1 MEKALRK
8 RLAVTATTAAA
19 VCVLGLPVVGQAAAV
34 SVTGLQNSDATV
46 TDTTGKSVSGDFSG
60 WENYQVNYHWSL
72 ATGTPVA
79 NGDTATVTLPN
90 GLTADST
97 LNLPLKDQ
105 TGQTIGTFT
114 IQGGAATG
122 TITFNGQSTT
132 DSTLAGTLA
141 VYSRGTSKVMDTQN
155 NWTINKIGWIA
166 NSAADG
172 QPTLLTWNVAF
183 NAASKPLGD
192 VTITD
197 DLGSNQTYVPGS
209 VIATE
214 GAYDSTGAFVG
225 NGQQITPVVTKNGNQ
240 LTFLFQNVDT
250 AVNMTYNATP
260 TVTGTGQVWS
270 NTSAI
275 SDGATG
281 YVSAQV
287 AWGGTGSA
295 NETAAT
301 SSSTSDPQPTD
312 PVTSSSSS
320 TKDPATNP
328 TSSSSTTTKP
338 ADPAASSS
346 AMTSTSSSAATN
358 PVTKPTT
365 GTSSADSTTTKPT
378 TDPSTTTT
386 KPTDPTSSSSSS
398 AASSQSTDP
407 ATSSSSS
414 AMTSQPAD
422 PATSSSSSSATT
434 QPADPVTSSSSS
446 ATSSK
451 DPAASSSSIS
461 QATDPTTDPTTPATA
476 SSADPATSSSS
487 SAVTA
492 PATDPAS
499 DPTDPADPVA
509 TPATGQATTDPT
521 DPATDPVIKPK
532 ANAHTSGMPVTIT
545 PEPRLATS
553 SSVAKR
559 PTVSGTPILAHR
571 IGASTTAAT
580 KSTNAVDSRPNTAV
594 TTVTPAAQRNGT
606 TAKQAATVTPR
617 VATPQPTSDRLP
629 QTNEQRSS
637 LGTLVGLA
645 FMAGLGFWIWKRRF

>member
-34 SVTGLQNSDATV
+34 SVTGLQDSDATV
-46 TDTTGKSVSGDFSG
+46 TDTTGKSASGDFSG

-114 IQGGAATG
+114 IQEGATTG
-122 TITFNGQSTT
+122 TITFNGQSTA

-197 DLGSNQTYVPGS
+197 DLGSNQAYVPGS

-225 NGQQITPVVTKNGNQ
+225 NGQQITPVVTSNGNQ

-260 TVTGTGQVWS
+260 TVTGTGQVWA

-275 SDGATG
+275 SGGATG
-281 YVSAQV
+281 NVSAQV

-295 NETAAT
+295 NETAAA

-320 TKDPATNP
+320 TKDPATDP

-338 ADPAASSS
+338 ADPATSSSTATSSSSS
-346 AMTSTSSSAATN
+346 ATTD

-407 ATSSSSS
+407 ATSPSSSSTTSHSADPVTSASSSS
-414 AMTSQPAD
+414 ATAQPAD
-422 PATSSSSSSATT
+422 PA
-434 QPADPVTSSSSS
+434 TSSSSS

-451 DPAASSSSIS
+451 DPAASSSSTS
-461 QATDPTTDPTTPATA
+461 QATDPTTDPTTSATN
-476 SSADPATSSSS
+476 SSS

-492 PATDPAS
+492 PATAPAS
-499 DPTDPADPVA
+499 DPTDPADPVE
-509 TPATGQATTDPT
+509 TPVTGQTTTDPT

-545 PEPRLATS
+545 PEPRLVTS
-553 SSVAKR
+553 GSVTQR

-571 IGASTTAAT
+571 AGTPTAAT
-580 KSTNAVDSRPNTAV
+580 KSTNAVDSRPNAAV
-594 TTVTPAAQRNGT
+594 TTVTPAAQRRSVP
-606 TAKQAATVTPR
+606 AKQAATV
-617 VATPQPTSDRLP
+617 TPQPTSDRLP
-629 QTNEQRSS
+629 QTNEHQSS

>member
-114 IQGGAATG
+114 IQEGATTG

-214 GAYDSTGAFVG
+214 GTYDSTGAFVG

-260 TVTGTGQVWS
+260 TVTGTGQVWA

-275 SDGATG
+275 SGGATG
-281 YVSAQV
+281 NVSAQV

-320 TKDPATNP
+320 TKDPATDP
-328 TSSSSTTTKP
+328 ASSSSTTTKP
-338 ADPAASSS
+338 ADSATSSS
-346 AMTSTSSSAATN
+346 ATTSASSSAATA

-386 KPTDPTSSSSSS
+386 KPTDPTSSASSS
-398 AASSQSTDP
+398 AASGQSTDP
-407 ATSSSSS
+407 ATSSSGSS
-414 AMTSQPAD
+414 TTSQSAD
-422 PATSSSSSSATT
+422 PVTSASSSSATT

-446 ATSSK
+446 ATSSQ
-451 DPAASSSSIS
+451 DPAASSSSTS

-499 DPTDPADPVA
+499 DPTDPVDPVE
-509 TPATGQATTDPT
+509 TPATGQTTTDPT

-553 SSVAKR
+553 GSVTQR

-571 IGASTTAAT
+571 AGTPTAAT
-580 KSTNAVDSRPNTAV
+580 KSTHAVDSRPNTAA

-606 TAKQAATVTPR
+606 AAKQAATVTPR

-629 QTNEQRSS
+629 QTNEHQSS

>member
-34 SVTGLQNSDATV
+34 SVTGLQDSDATV

-114 IQGGAATG
+114 IQGGATTG
-122 TITFNGQSTT
+122 TITFNGQSAT

-141 VYSRGTSKVMDTQN
+141 VYSRGATKVMDTQN

-166 NSAADG
+166 NSTADG

-197 DLGSNQTYVPGS
+197 DLGSNQAYVPGS

-225 NGQQITPVVTKNGNQ
+225 NGQQITPVVTSNGNQ

-260 TVTGTGQVWS
+260 TVTGTGQVWA

-275 SDGATG
+275 SGGATG
-281 YVSAQV
+281 NVSAQV

-295 NETAAT
+295 NETAAA

-320 TKDPATNP
+320 TKDPAPDP
-328 TSSSSTTTKP
+328 TSSSSITTKP
-338 ADPAASSS
+338 ADPATSSSTATSSSSS
-346 AMTSTSSSAATN
+346 ATTD

-386 KPTDPTSSSSSS
+386 KPTDPTNSSSSS

-414 AMTSQPAD
+414 STTSHSTDPVTSASSSSTTAQPAD
-422 PATSSSSSSATT
+422 PA
-434 QPADPVTSSSSS
+434 TSSSSS

-451 DPAASSSSIS
+451 DPAASSSSAS
-461 QATDPTTDPTTPATA
+461 QATDSTTDPTTPATN
-476 SSADPATSSSS
+476 SSS

-499 DPTDPADPVA
+499 DPTDPVDPVE
-509 TPATGQATTDPT
+509 TPATGQTTTDPT

-553 SSVAKR
+553 SSVTQR

-571 IGASTTAAT
+571 AGTPTAAP
-580 KSTNAVDSRPNTAV
+580 KSTDAVDPRPNAAA
-594 TTVTPAAQRNGT
+594 TTVTSATQRRSVP
-606 TAKQAATVTPR
+606 AKQASTVTPR

-629 QTNEQRSS
+629 QTDEQQSS
-637 LGTLVGLA
+637 LGTMVGLA

>member
-114 IQGGAATG
+114 IQGGATTG
-122 TITFNGQSTT
+122 TITFNGQSAT

-166 NSAADG
+166 NSTADG

-197 DLGSNQTYVPGS
+197 DLGSNQAYVPGS

-225 NGQQITPVVTKNGNQ
+225 NGQQITPVVTSNGNQ

-260 TVTGTGQVWS
+260 TVTGTGQVWA

-275 SDGATG
+275 SGGATG
-281 YVSAQV
+281 NVSAQV

-295 NETAAT
+295 NETAAA

-320 TKDPATNP
+320 TKDPATDP
-328 TSSSSTTTKP
+328 ASSSSTTTKP
-338 ADPAASSS
+338 ADPA
-346 AMTSTSSSAATN
+346 TSSSATTSSSSSSATD

-386 KPTDPTSSSSSS
+386 KPTDPTNNSSSS
-398 AASSQSTDP
+398 AASSQATDP

-414 AMTSQPAD
+414 SMTSQP
-422 PATSSSSSSATT
+422 
-434 QPADPVTSSSSS
+434 
-446 ATSSK
+446 
-451 DPAASSSSIS
+451 
-461 QATDPTTDPTTPATA
+461 
-476 SSADPATSSSS
+476 ADPATSSSS

-499 DPTDPADPVA
+499 DPTDPVDPVE
-509 TPATGQATTDPT
+509 TPATGQTTTDPT

-553 SSVAKR
+553 SSVTKR

-571 IGASTTAAT
+571 TGTSTAAT
-580 KSTNAVDSRPNTAV
+580 KSTHAIDSRPNTSA
-594 TTVTPAAQRNGT
+594 TTVTPAAQRNST
-606 TAKQAATVTPR
+606 AAKQAATVTPR

-629 QTNEQRSS
+629 QTNEHQSS

>member
-114 IQGGAATG
+114 IQGGATTG
-122 TITFNGQSTT
+122 TITFNGQSAT

-166 NSAADG
+166 NSTADG

-197 DLGSNQTYVPGS
+197 DLGSNQAYVPGS

-225 NGQQITPVVTKNGNQ
+225 NGQQITPVVTRNGNQ

-260 TVTGTGQVWS
+260 TVTGTGQVWA

-275 SDGATG
+275 SGGATG
-281 YVSAQV
+281 NVSAQV

-295 NETAAT
+295 NETAAA

-320 TKDPATNP
+320 TKDPATDP
-328 TSSSSTTTKP
+328 ASSSSTTTKP
-338 ADPAASSS
+338 ADPATSPS
-346 AMTSTSSSAATN
+346 ATTSASSSAATD

-398 AASSQSTDP
+398 ATSSQATDP

-414 AMTSQPAD
+414 STTSQSAD
-422 PATSSSSSSATT
+422 PVTSASSRPATA

-446 ATSSK
+446 TTSSQ
-451 DPAASSSSIS
+451 DPAASSSSAS
-461 QATDPTTDPTTPATA
+461 QATDPTTDPTTPATN
-476 SSADPATSSSS
+476 SSS
-487 SAVTA
+487 SAA

-499 DPTDPADPVA
+499 DPTDPVDPVE
-509 TPATGQATTDPT
+509 TPATGQTTTDPT
-521 DPATDPVIKPK
+521 DPAKYPVIKPK
-532 ANAHTSGMPVTIT
+532 ANAHTSGMPVNIT

-553 SSVAKR
+553 SSVTKR
-559 PTVSGTPILAHR
+559 PTVSGTPILAHQAG
-571 IGASTTAAT
+571 ISTAAT
-580 KSTNAVDSRPNTAV
+580 KSTNAVDSRPNTAA
-594 TTVTPAAQRNGT
+594 TTVTSAAQRRSVP
-606 TAKQAATVTPR
+606 AKQAATVTPR

-629 QTNEQRSS
+629 QTNEHQSS
-637 LGTLVGLA
+637 LGTLIGLA

>member
-114 IQGGAATG
+114 IQGGATTG
-122 TITFNGQSTT
+122 TITFNGQSAT

-141 VYSRGTSKVMDTQN
+141 VYSRGATKVMDTQN

-166 NSAADG
+166 NSTADG

-197 DLGSNQTYVPGS
+197 DLGSNQAYVSGS

-225 NGQQITPVVTKNGNQ
+225 NGQQITPVVTSNGNQ

-260 TVTGTGQVWS
+260 TVTGTGQVWA

-275 SDGATG
+275 SGGATG
-281 YVSAQV
+281 NVSAQV

-295 NETAAT
+295 NETAAA

-320 TKDPATNP
+320 TKDPAT
-328 TSSSSTTTKP
+328 
-338 ADPAASSS
+338 D
-346 AMTSTSSSAATN
+346 

-386 KPTDPTSSSSSS
+386 KPTDPTNNSSSS
-398 AASSQSTDP
+398 AASSQATDP

-414 AMTSQPAD
+414 SMTSQP
-422 PATSSSSSSATT
+422 
-434 QPADPVTSSSSS
+434 
-446 ATSSK
+446 
-451 DPAASSSSIS
+451 
-461 QATDPTTDPTTPATA
+461 
-476 SSADPATSSSS
+476 ADPATSSSS

-499 DPTDPADPVA
+499 DPTDPVDPVE
-509 TPATGQATTDPT
+509 TPATGQTTTDPT

-553 SSVAKR
+553 SSVTKR

-571 IGASTTAAT
+571 TGTSTAAT
-580 KSTNAVDSRPNTAV
+580 KSTHAIDSRPNTSA
-594 TTVTPAAQRNGT
+594 TTVTPAAQRNST
-606 TAKQAATVTPR
+606 AAKQAATVTPR

-629 QTNEQRSS
+629 QTNEHQSS